1 MVGSIITLL
10 FRASSKFRL
19 IYCFFLV
26 KSWFFI
32 EKVQDVGKLG
42 CRIAQ
47 VPLFLWNHFVNFN
60 QALPKCSLGDPL
72 PKLCLVCLGSKEGP
86 KRGLKWLIIIV
97 LIVRCFKKTVYFLF
111 IHSYDF
117 VTVSPLSSK
126 TNNCYNITS
135 VILIIYFL
143 SSETWWYLEYRI
155 VFILHRKIFPIHHT
169 CMTFSIC
176 LR

>member
-10 FRASSKFRL
+10 YRASSKFRL

-60 QALPKCSLGDPL
+60 QALPKCSLGDPFQSYVRYVWD
-72 PKLCLVCLGSKEGP
+72 PKNGP
-86 KRGLKWLIIIV
+86 RGGLKWLIILIFKNL
-97 LIVRCFKKTVYFLF
+97 LIVNQQCQKIDTWHKTLINLENRNLVWPN
-111 IHSYDF
+111 DF
-117 VTVSPLSSK
+117 DLQLGCCISDAFSIFFSQH
-126 TNNCYNITS
+126 CICS
-135 VILIIYFL
+135 
-143 SSETWWYLEYRI
+143 
-155 VFILHRKIFPIHHT
+155 KIFLILGT
-169 CMTFSIC
+169 LI
-176 LR
+176 